1 MNGFFFND
9 KTMHKFYIDNG
20 KYDLIYKI
28 PQLIYSVLSSNLIKM
43 VLSTLCLSEKI
54 ILELKNK
61 TKRKTNDNIEKSKK
75 VFSNLIFFK

>member
-1 MNGFFFND
+1 
-9 KTMHKFYIDNG
+9 
-20 KYDLIYKI
+20 
-28 PQLIYSVLSSNLIKM
+28 M

-75 VFSNLIFFK
+75 VFSNLIFFNL